1 MVSVLNKEFKPWF
14 EFFVKEWRVFMN
26 NNNKNNLPYNSDK
39 QILNHNERSLFGNYS
54 SSGKFGTNGYYSN
67 PDGEIILEGTLENKL
82 HQSRNETKSYYS
94 ILKNELMSF
103 GASPKMGEEYE
114 IFVLFE
120 KSVAKLAVYC
130 GRVRLTLGF
139 NKKRVIRALKKEVDQ
154 LEDILV
160 SNGYIDMY
168 VSDDEQCKRALDLI
182 NVLMRDL
189 HVVRDSYYKP
199 VDFVGLYPIIE
210 NAQFTFVE
218 EEDQFIP
225 EMVVVG
231 DGVRKSR
238 AIWILIPI
246 LLVMFIAL
254 IAIGS
259 CAIIR
264 SGSSDD
270 TVPTF
275 TILDKDDQTII
286 DDQTEFDTELD
297 IFSNPLYGGLK
308 IIYPGR
314 SDAYQFYINNNNSF
328 DFDCALKIVDENNW
342 NINMKFKLR
351 VANVNVMGAASD
363 WMSLT
368 ELNEYIDLHNIRVPA
383 NSKLYCVLDWK
394 WVDAEN
400 DTQIGQ
406 DGLATYTLK
415 FIFDDFKKVESNK

>member
-1 MVSVLNKEFKPWF
+1 
-14 EFFVKEWRVFMN
+14 MN

-39 QILNHNERSLFGNYS
+39 KILDHNERSLFGNYN

-67 PDGEIILEGTLENKL
+67 PEGEIILEGTLENKL

-103 GASPKMGEEYE
+103 GASPKMGDEYE

-120 KSVAKLAVYC
+120 KSVAKLAIYC

-139 NKKRVIRALKKEVDQ
+139 NKKRVIRALKKEVDK

-168 VSDDEQCKRALDLI
+168 VSNDEQLKRALDLI
-182 NVLMRDL
+182 GVLMRDI
-189 HVVRDSYYKP
+189 HVVRDKYYKL
-199 VDFVGLYPIIE
+199 VDFAEQYPVIE
-210 NAQFTFVE
+210 NAQFTFIE

-225 EMVVVG
+225 EMVVMG
-231 DGVRKSR
+231 DGTRKSKV
-238 AIWILIPI
+238 IWILIPI
-246 LLVMFIAL
+246 LIILLITL

-259 CAIIR
+259 CAIAR
-264 SGSSDD
+264 SGKGDEI
-270 TVPTF
+270 PTF
-275 TILDKDDQTII
+275 TILDKNDNPII
-286 DDQTEFDTELD
+286 DDQTEFDTQLD
-297 IFSNPLYGGLK
+297 IFDNPLYGGLK

-314 SDAYQFYINNNNSF
+314 TDGYQFYINNNNDF

-342 NINMKFKLR
+342 NVNMKYKLR
-351 VANVNVMGAASD
+351 VANVNVMGANAD
-363 WMSLT
+363 WMTLT

-394 WVDAEN
+394 WVDSDN

-406 DGLATYTLK
+406 EGLATYTLK
-415 FIFDDFKKVESNK
+415 FIFDDFKKVDSNN